1 MPKLPTHWIFAE
13 DVLHRMPPGWA
24 VRRAVDRYPNLYR
37 YGAVAPDTPFYLFRG
52 PGSRIL
58 NRQAEGFHETGGGLE
73 SFLASALGRRTA
85 APKQQMALAAGILT
99 HAAADAVFHPMIYYF
114 SGSGTDEAECRH
126 HRLESFIDLYFSRNF
141 LRPEVSLL
149 EPILQ
154 GLEVG
159 SDTLLGWLA
168 DLFEL
173 DRRRHR
179 PHLRLAL
186 GCNGLFLRLF
196 RNRGARLLAGRLAP
210 VSPAGLKAYLVHF
223 YPCRLPPWERL
234 FPEPITYRNPATG
247 LSYRPGMAEL
257 GKTAVDTALD
267 VLERFEAGKWRLSV
281 LFPNGWNLHTG
292 IASRPKSAMRFFD
305 TSRPLREIIGVDFGP
320 GDGAAI
326 PKVVNPD
333 ERSKIRNP

>member
-13 DVLHRMPPGWA
+13 DVLRRMPAGWA

-37 YGAVAPDTPFYLFRG
+37 YGAVAPDTPFYLVWG
-52 PGSRIL
+52 PGSRFL
-58 NRQAEGFHETGGGLE
+58 NRHAEDFHETGGGLE
-73 SFLASALGRRTA
+73 RFVASTLGRRTA
-85 APKQQMALAAGILT
+85 AAEQRMALAAGILT

-154 GLEVG
+154 GLEVDSG
-159 SDTLLGWLA
+159 TLLDWLA

-179 PHLRLAL
+179 PYLRLAL

-210 VSPAGLKAYLVHF
+210 VSRPGLKAYLVHF
-223 YPCRLPPWERL
+223 YPRRLPPWERL
-234 FPEPITYRNPATG
+234 FPAPMAYHNPATG
-247 LSYRPGMAEL
+247 LPYQPGIAEL
-257 GKTAVDTALD
+257 GKTAVDTAFD
-267 VLERFEAGKWRLSV
+267 VLEKYEAGKWRLSA

-292 IASRPKSAMRFFD
+292 IASRPKNAMCFFD
-305 TSRPLREIIGVDFGP
+305 TGRPLREILGVDP
-320 GDGAAI
+320 GQ
-326 PKVVNPD
+326 
-333 ERSKIRNP
+333 S